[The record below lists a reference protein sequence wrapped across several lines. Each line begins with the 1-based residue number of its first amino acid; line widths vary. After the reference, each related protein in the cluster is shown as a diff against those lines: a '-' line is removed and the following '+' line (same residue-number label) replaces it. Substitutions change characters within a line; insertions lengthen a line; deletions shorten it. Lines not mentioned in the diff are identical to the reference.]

1 MELLMLIIDD
11 DRDVANSRARS
22 RHGPLSIRQRTFGV
36 CVALLTLAI
45 ATAANAQP
53 DAAAAVFRCKQ
64 PNGGITYQDYPCKGG
79 VSVDIKPDVAD
90 PEAIAR
96 LRRAEAE
103 FDRTYA
109 QRRASGTVAQRRA
122 LIERRTLE
130 VAPGE
135 APEPGESPEYLL
147 YGPLP
152 RTSFERRDRRVK
164 RGVVVPERRI
174 PVVVRRPQAN

>member
-11 DRDVANSRARS
+11 DRDVADSRGRS
-22 RHGPLSIRQRTFGV
+22 RRGSLSIRQRAFGV
-36 CVALLTLAI
+36 CVALTTLAI
-45 ATAANAQP
+45 ASAANAQP

-64 PNGGITYQDYPCKGG
+64 PNGGIIYQDYPCKGG
-79 VSVDIKPDVAD
+79 VTVDIKPDTAD
-90 PEAIAR
+90 PAAIAR

-103 FDRTYA
+103 FERTHA
-109 QRRASGTVAQRRA
+109 QRRAMGTVTQRRE
-122 LIERRTLE
+122 LIERRTIE
-130 VAPGE
+130 AAPGE
-135 APEPGESPEYLL
+135 APEAGEAPEYLL

-174 PVVVRRPQAN
+174 PVVVRRPHTS